1 MVAPPARTPT
11 LYLAT
16 YADSDHST
24 GVVFACDANGKDQ
37 VVGSYA
43 CKNPEED
50 GPYRMERYERP
61 SLLDTAALDSW
72 LEYADFLARLYLTFV
87 TFADAVE
94 AASCLTLVRCS
105 RDSTRPTRS
114 MP

>member
-1 MVAPPARTPT
+1 M
-11 LYLAT
+11 
-16 YADSDHST
+16 D
-24 GVVFACDANGKDQ
+24 
-37 VVGSYA
+37 
-43 CKNPEED
+43 
-50 GPYRMERYERP
+50 RYERP

-94 AASCLTLVRCS
+94 AARPFDLGAVFGRLNT
-105 RDSTRPTRS
+105 PTRS